1 MQQALVLSNKILTEE
16 DISDVL
22 EFHLNGKKMN
32 IFCSIGDINI
42 VAVYNFCKKFNAP
55 FEIFYNGDIDILNAF
70 NFNKVFI
77 FGTKS
82 LYTLVT
88 KYRKKRGVVWIER

>member
-22 EFHLNGKKMN
+22 GKKMN

-42 VAVYNFCKKFNAP
+42 IAVYNFCKEFNVP

-70 NFNKVFI
+70 NFNKVFV

>member
-1 MQQALVLSNKILTEE
+1 MKQALVLSNKVLTEE

-32 IFCSIGDINI
+32 IFCSIGDINNKAI
-42 VAVYNFCKKFNAP
+42 YNFCKEFNMP
-55 FEIFYNGDIDILNAF
+55 FEIFYNGGIDVLNDF
-70 NFNKVFI
+70 DFNKIYV

-82 LYTLVT
+82 LYNLVA
-88 KYRKKRGVVWIER
+88 KYAKKRRVVWIER